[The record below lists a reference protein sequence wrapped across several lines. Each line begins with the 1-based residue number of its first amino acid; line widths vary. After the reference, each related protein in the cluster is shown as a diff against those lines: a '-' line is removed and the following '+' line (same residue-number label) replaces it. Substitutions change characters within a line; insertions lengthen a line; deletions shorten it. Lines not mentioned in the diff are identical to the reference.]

1 MTIKNKKGMKIKTYP
16 VKILINGK
24 RVTRRVTIPK

>member
-1 MTIKNKKGMKIKTYP
+1 MVVKRKSNKIKTYP